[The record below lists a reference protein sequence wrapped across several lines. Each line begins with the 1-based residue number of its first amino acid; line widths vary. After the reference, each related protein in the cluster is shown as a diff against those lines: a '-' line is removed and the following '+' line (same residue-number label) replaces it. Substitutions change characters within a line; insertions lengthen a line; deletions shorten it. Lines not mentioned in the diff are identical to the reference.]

1 MGTNYYVKDE
11 PCCPTCGRASDVYHI
26 GKSSMGWKFLF
37 RGYEEQGLTS
47 ASKWFEYLASRNIV
61 DEYGTEWSLHGF
73 ILLVNSKMDGRV
85 HYDSKK
91 KIDDQG
97 NYLAAYF
104 FGRAVPHNQGLLL
117 RRMRAGLQKRP
128 LASA

>member
-11 PCCPTCGRASDVYHI
+11 PRCPTCGRASDVYHI

-37 RGYEEQGLTS
+37 RGYEDQGLTS

-61 DEYGTEWSLHGF
+61 DEYGTEWLLEEFISL
-73 ILLVNSKMDGRV
+73 IKSKMDGLV
-85 HYDSKK
+85 HYDPKK

-97 NYLAAYF
+97 HPVAYYEF
-104 FGRAVPHNQGLLL
+104 
-117 RRMRAGLQKRP
+117 
-128 LASA
+128 S